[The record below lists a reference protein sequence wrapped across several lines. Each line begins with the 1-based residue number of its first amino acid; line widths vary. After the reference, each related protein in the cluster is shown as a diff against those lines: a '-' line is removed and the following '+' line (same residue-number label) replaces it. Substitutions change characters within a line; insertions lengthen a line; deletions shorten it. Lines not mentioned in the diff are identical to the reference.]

1 MFKINIKMKQMKEEM
16 LIMRTIMMHLIII
29 QAKTIKMKKNNKTV
43 SLNNL
48 KEIRIMITGA
58 KEIKV
63 INLDPA

>member
-1 MFKINIKMKQMKEEM
+1 MKEEM

>member
-1 MFKINIKMKQMKEEM
+1 MKQMKEEM

>member
-1 MFKINIKMKQMKEEM
+1 MKEEM

-29 QAKTIKMKKNNKTV
+29 QAKTIKMKKINKTV

>member
-1 MFKINIKMKQMKEEM
+1 MKEEM

-29 QAKTIKMKKNNKTV
+29 QAKTKIMKKNNKTV
-43 SLNNL
+43 SSLNNSM
-48 KEIRIMITGA
+48 EIIILIKGA

>member
-1 MFKINIKMKQMKEEM
+1 
-16 LIMRTIMMHLIII
+16 MRTIMMHLIII
-29 QAKTIKMKKNNKTV
+29 QAKTIKMKKINKTV